1 MLTIRIWTVESDYDA
16 KAVGCL
22 ANKLLTH
29 LKLKNLSIR
38 ESGKRAIPKNKKVP
52 PSETLRMAVQ
62 NYLKQDSCVIF
73 VIDRDGPMSDYQRR
87 QEPNSLINQIER
99 ITKDNRFTGKVFLA
113 PAVQEVEAWL
123 LIDCLGIFCCFANK
137 VAQYKGISRDKVSN
151 NQRFTQLIS
160 RHQKGNTENIVEAE
174 MGGNGAKEY
183 LIKFSEEILH
193 QLNPNMPR
201 KNIDRNQ
208 YKESMSPEVAEHVT
222 IDQHTLRRNDSL
234 RHLEN
239 LLAQCQQVE

>member
-1 MLTIRIWTVESDYDA
+1 MPTIRIWTLESDYDP
-16 KAVGCL
+16 KAVGYL

-38 ESGKRAIPKNKKVP
+38 ESGKRAIPKQRGVS

-73 VIDRDGPMSDYQRR
+73 VIDKDGPMSTYQRR
-87 QEPNSLINQIER
+87 QEPNSLINQIKR
-99 ITKDNRFTGKVFLA
+99 ITEDNRFTDRVFLA
-113 PAVQEVEAWL
+113 WAVQEIEAWL
-123 LIDCLGIFCCFANK
+123 LIDCMGIFCYFAGK
-137 VAQYKGISRDKVSN
+137 VAQYKGISRDEVSN
-151 NQRFTQLIS
+151 NQRFTRLVR
-160 RHQKGNTENIVEAE
+160 RHQKGNTENIVETE
-174 MGGNGAKEY
+174 TGGRGAKEY

-201 KNIDRNQ
+201 KNISRNQ
-208 YKESMSPEVAEHVT
+208 YRENMSPEVAEHVA

-234 RHLEN
+234 RQLGN
-239 LLAQCQQVE
+239 MLAQFQ